1 MYDSLS
7 MDVSW
12 MKFVDRWGGCTT
24 VDEGL
29 VNGDRDHD
37 CKLLLKLAF
46 VRLFQQ
52 DFQKKILTTNEV
64 IYFTAME
71 IGSENVCLVF

>member
-1 MYDSLS
+1 LG
-7 MDVSW
+7 VA
-12 MKFVDRWGGCTT
+12 R
-24 VDEGL
+24 GL

-52 DFQKKILTTNEV
+52 EFQKKNLNTNEV
-64 IYFTAME
+64 LYFTAIE
-71 IGSENVCLVF
+71 IASENVWLIF